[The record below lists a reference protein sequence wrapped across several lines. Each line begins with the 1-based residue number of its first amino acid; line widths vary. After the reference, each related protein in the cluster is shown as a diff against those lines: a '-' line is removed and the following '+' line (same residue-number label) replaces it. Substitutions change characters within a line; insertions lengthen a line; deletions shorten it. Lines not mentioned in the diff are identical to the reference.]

1 MVFLHSILKVRK
13 FQNQIT
19 LFTYFQNQ
27 IEILALFCSNS
38 VNLESKNIFS
48 QFSQKTNDLVGR
60 SNFGKYFV
68 RFLGE
73 SRTSI
78 FAFEIN
84 WPLGQNIFVRFLEEV
99 SKDKLI
105 CFWDFLTF
113 KKRYLSEWA
122 KYYGKKIKLT
132 SDEIHWIKCLAMV
145 MTQIVLVCICHFFK
159 VHFLQQ
165 TTFACRNKRQT

>member
-1 MVFLHSILKVRK
+1 MHYR
-13 FQNQIT
+13 
-19 LFTYFQNQ
+19 
-27 IEILALFCSNS
+27 S

-48 QFSQKTNDLVGR
+48 QFWILPKNERKTFALVR
-60 SNFGKYFV
+60 SNSGKYFI

-78 FAFEIN
+78 LAFEIN

-99 SKDKLI
+99 SKNKLI

-132 SDEIHWIKCLAMV
+132 SDEIHWIKFLAMV

-165 TTFACRNKRQT
+165 TTFACKNKRQT